1 MSVRSH
7 ACLRSKIEEVHK
19 ELQADKESTLR
30 QAEATVADEHR
41 YHQEATNAWQGR
53 IQALEA
59 SAANDLAASRSER
72 DALRKE
78 CKARDDE
85 LKALKGMLRDAKQ
98 VSFVSTKPMHE
109 YSWGLGHDA

>member
-7 ACLRSKIEEVHK
+7 ACLRSKVEEVHK

-41 YHQEATNAWQGR
+41 YHQEATNALQGR

-72 DALRKE
+72 DVLRKE
-78 CKARDDE
+78 CEARDDE
-85 LKALKGMLRDAKQ
+85 LKALKDMLRDAKQ
-98 VSFVSTKPMHE
+98 VSFVSTKPMSE
-109 YSWGLGHDA
+109 